1 MIRGGGR
8 KDIFNLDREGKIRG
22 SKRWSFLSIILHK
35 LAKSSCVGLM
45 EISS

>member
-22 SKRWSFLSIILHK
+22 KSGLFLSIILHK
-35 LAKSSCVGLM
+35 LAKSSCIGLM